1 MIGAETNKVPSFALT
16 QNGNTLAHT
25 LLEHEP
31 KGTAMLTISVSEL
44 HHVGFAVFHR
54 EPNMEYAVSIG
65 DSSLPPG
72 QAFGP
77 NYYWADGH
85 YFESARG
92 RIVANLRSSVLGSGA
107 PWPVRAHLDVNVVPT
122 KLGEQSYEILL
133 SDIQRTAA
141 GLIFDIVSKVFRG
154 VRYARGLTR
163 IATRSN
169 NLEFANLRILWND
182 LSRPLELI
190 VSDPHLRVGR
200 FIQLRSYDGTGVL
213 TPNIAT
219 RLATRG
225 IDPRS
230 QTFSRP
236 VTIPGEVLM
245 RTGDTVEHRTI
256 LWFLKL
262 LLQRARECIESAREQ
277 ISIIQRDQEFR
288 DIRFDNGPTL
298 YEEIDLPKI
307 QRLRDCIEQGRLLTD
322 QIRRASQ
329 STLFRGVQP
338 QEGITDTPVFRH
350 VDSYYRF
357 GLLMLRYL
365 STSLIVLDTG
375 DGERLKATSRLYEQ
389 WVFLRLAEAFRSC
402 GLLGGDIEGVVRRL
416 TRHRFVLDLDDEVV
430 LVFHVGRDRRIRLRY
445 EPWIPSKTAAI
456 RRGES
461 LYRGVEGPVPPWR
474 PDVLVEFI
482 SGDDVIYAVVVDSKY
497 TKRIFAH
504 RWSGVEKYTQIRTV
518 TQLRQ
523 VVRQVWIAYPG
534 ESAQIRCRD
543 TSVTWTD
550 SGPDRP
556 HDEIIMGELELC
568 PVSGGTEI
576 DESEDPSSVAH
587 EFVLGLMR
595 YVGFAASL

>member
-225 IDPRS
+225 LTP
-230 QTFSRP
+230 
-236 VTIPGEVLM
+236 EA
-245 RTGDTVEHRTI
+245 
-256 LWFLKL
+256 KL
-262 LLQRARECIESAREQ
+262 SH
-277 ISIIQRDQEFR
+277 
-288 DIRFDNGPTL
+288 GP
-298 YEEIDLPKI
+298 
-307 QRLRDCIEQGRLLTD
+307 
-322 QIRRASQ
+322 
-329 STLFRGVQP
+329 
-338 QEGITDTPVFRH
+338 
-350 VDSYYRF
+350 
-357 GLLMLRYL
+357 
-365 STSLIVLDTG
+365 
-375 DGERLKATSRLYEQ
+375 
-389 WVFLRLAEAFRSC
+389 
-402 GLLGGDIEGVVRRL
+402 
-416 TRHRFVLDLDDEVV
+416 
-430 LVFHVGRDRRIRLRY
+430 
-445 EPWIPSKTAAI
+445 
-456 RRGES
+456 
-461 LYRGVEGPVPPWR
+461 
-474 PDVLVEFI
+474 
-482 SGDDVIYAVVVDSKY
+482 
-497 TKRIFAH
+497 
-504 RWSGVEKYTQIRTV
+504 
-518 TQLRQ
+518 
-523 VVRQVWIAYPG
+523 
-534 ESAQIRCRD
+534 
-543 TSVTWTD
+543 
-550 SGPDRP
+550 
-556 HDEIIMGELELC
+556 
-568 PVSGGTEI
+568 
-576 DESEDPSSVAH
+576 
-587 EFVLGLMR
+587 
-595 YVGFAASL
+595 